1 MVILSIQH
9 APGPNKRPWR
19 RRRRLPFRRTDA
31 ACCLMLLLAIFA
43 GLASALQSAV
53 AQESPEYPECVPRLW
68 ATGSHLGRA
77 EAIARQ
83 DAQSKDAAM
92 LEDMHEAG
100 KRIEQANKL
109 CGKNPLPWPA
119 WPNWREIQDQLAQLV
134 DKFQNGQIDRKQL
147 AIALYSIH
155 QSLSFQLAV
164 RVMPT
169 YVDHDATCVEIYTRL
184 AVALSFAQETTQIF
198 HRVTP
203 DAVEHLRKA
212 VSLIYQ
218 TRDMPTRCLDFKE
231 LLPAIGEILKTKD
244 DPSAVDRLN
253 DVVHASAVVAA
264 PPKE

>member
-1 MVILSIQH
+1 LTIVILSIKR
-9 APGPNKRPWR
+9 APGPDKRPWR
-19 RRRRLPFRRTDA
+19 RRPLLWRLDA
-31 ACCLMLLLAIFA
+31 ACCLLLLALLA

-53 AQESPEYPECVPRLW
+53 AQELPEYPKCVSRLW
-68 ATGSHLGRA
+68 AAGSHLGRA

-83 DAQSKDAAM
+83 DAQLEDAAM

-100 KRIEQANKL
+100 KRVEQANEL
-109 CGKNPLPWPA
+109 CSKHPLPWPA
-119 WPNWREIQDQLAQLV
+119 WPNWHEIQDRLAELT

-147 AIALYSIH
+147 AVALFNMY

-169 YVDHDATCVEIYTRL
+169 YVDHDSTCVEIYMRL
-184 AVALSFAQETTQIF
+184 AVVLSFAQKTTQIF

-203 DAVEHLRKA
+203 DAVERLRKA

-218 TRDMPTRCLDFKE
+218 TRDMPTRCLDFKG
-231 LLPAIGEILKTKD
+231 LLPAIGQVLKAKD
-244 DPSAVDRLN
+244 DPSVVDQLN
-253 DVVHASAVVAA
+253 DIVHTSAVVAA